1 MELKA
6 HLAKFFL
13 FQLIKI
19 TQACGR
25 LYRAQKYCLRYWSSR
40 GCWLPFL
47 CPFLAVWGWHLSLL
61 MTSHVGMPQAQSS
74 HLFSLP
80 LTRWVTSFSSQLK
93 MPHTLGESK
102 PLQSLAPLNLSLGY
116 RAATSTHQ
124 RCLTAICL
132 PQQSWVFPLTLA
144 LELSIRPFRL
154 INEVY
159 PEYDSTLVT
168 DVVSRAWGLAS
179 TPHWLCTL
187 PTCF

>member
-1 MELKA
+1 LLSNNISKLNIVYPSVSFAWLFRSSKKTEKNQNFGMRMELKA

-80 LTRWVTSFSSQLK
+80 LTRWVTSFSS
-93 MPHTLGESK
+93 
-102 PLQSLAPLNLSLGY
+102 
-116 RAATSTHQ
+116 
-124 RCLTAICL
+124 
-132 PQQSWVFPLTLA
+132 
-144 LELSIRPFRL
+144 
-154 INEVY
+154 
-159 PEYDSTLVT
+159 
-168 DVVSRAWGLAS
+168 
-179 TPHWLCTL
+179 
-187 PTCF
+187 